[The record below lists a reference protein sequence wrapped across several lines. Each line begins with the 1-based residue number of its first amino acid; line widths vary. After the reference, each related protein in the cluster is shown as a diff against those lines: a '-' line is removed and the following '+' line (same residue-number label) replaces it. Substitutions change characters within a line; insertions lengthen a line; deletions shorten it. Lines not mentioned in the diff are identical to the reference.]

1 MCLVVLWLSS
11 LVWPSIL
18 YIPTSLY
25 LFCGARCRLL
35 MRGPLPFCFG
45 GNMLVTTFTIVVI
58 GVLHTAVVILAFIP

>member
-1 MCLVVLWLSS
+1 
-11 LVWPSIL
+11 
-18 YIPTSLY
+18 
-25 LFCGARCRLL
+25 